1 MKLFFKQINC
11 ENFMSLQNMSLTLN
25 DRGFITVRGINNNNA
40 DNSSSNGSGKS
51 VIFES
56 IFWCLTGNTLRG
68 NKTITS
74 LFSTD
79 GTKVELI
86 FSVDNDEFKLIRT
99 KDYKNIG
106 TKLFIYI
113 NGEDKSGKG
122 IRESEKLLN
131 QYLPHL
137 DTNLIGAVI
146 ILGQGLPYKFS
157 NNSPSGRKDILEQ
170 LSNSDFMIVD
180 LKNRVQNR
188 QSQLNKKNRELSD
201 FNIQKL
207 TEQKIIKQSIIDT
220 TNELNNLENVDDLK
234 IELNRVLYQLSY
246 SESKYDNCI
255 KDKNE
260 TEQQVKML
268 TENLTSIQNKYNN
281 EIHELQLEQ
290 QKISSELNSQIQIET
305 FKLKSIKD
313 EINKIQNINEFCP
326 TCGQKLQGIEKP
338 DVTPLLNK
346 QTECNETLN
355 ALRESLKQN
364 QNKYND
370 EIQFIN
376 QTCID
381 ETQSIKDNL
390 SFNKETLKQLDTTIS
405 SISTNIEN
413 DTKLKYELD
422 AKILQYEQHKQK
434 LENDIINLKNN
445 LQSIENLLYKNNND
459 IDDVSNRLTII
470 NKFISI
476 LSRDFRGYLL
486 QNVVN
491 YINEQ
496 FKTYSKL
503 LFNEANVEFALNSNN
518 IDIMF
523 SGKDYDSLSGGE
535 KQKIDLIIQ
544 FSIRDM
550 LCKFLNF
557 SSNILVLDEM
567 FDNLD
572 DKSSENVLNLIIN
585 KLNDISSV
593 FIITHHNSIPIPYDN
608 EITVIKGEDGI
619 SRVTSLI
626 PTGKPMGLYNNPE

>member
-1 MKLFFKQINC
+1 MKLFFKQISC

-25 DRGFITVRGINNNNA
+25 DRGFITVRGINNNSS

-56 IFWCLTGNTLRG
+56 IFWCLTGSTLRG

-86 FSVDNDEFKLIRT
+86 FTVDNDEFKLIRT
-99 KDYKNIG
+99 KDYKDIG

-137 DTNLIGAVI
+137 NTNLIGAVI

-201 FNIQKL
+201 LNIQKL
-207 TEQKIIKQSIIDT
+207 TEKKMIEQSLQEKI
-220 TNELNNLENVDDLK
+220 NELNNLPNIDTLDVELKNINQNLITNQTMYNNYSQENEQNVNEYKKLFDK
-234 IELNRVLYQLSY
+234 IIE
-246 SESKYDNCI
+246 I
-255 KDKNE
+255 K
-260 TEQQVKML
+260 
-268 TENLTSIQNKYNN
+268 NKY
-281 EIHELQLEQ
+281 EKEMFDVRLLQKSETV
-290 QKISSELNSQIQIET
+290 ELNSQITIEN
-305 FKLKSIKD
+305 IKIKQCN
-313 EINKIQNINEFCP
+313 EKIKEIQNIKEFCP
-326 TCGQKLQGIEKP
+326 TCGQKLQGVEKP
-338 DVTPLLNK
+338 DTTEYVNSITASEKSKIELNDKLNSINTVYSNKLNK
-346 QTECNETLN
+346 LETDCSNETLKIN
-355 ALRESLKQN
+355 DTLTFYKETIDQTSNLLQKLDNDIKNITKRQLELETIINNHN
-364 QNKYND
+364 QN
-370 EIQFIN
+370 
-376 QTCID
+376 
-381 ETQSIKDNL
+381 
-390 SFNKETLKQLDTTIS
+390 
-405 SISTNIEN
+405 
-413 DTKLKYELD
+413 
-422 AKILQYEQHKQK
+422 KQK
-434 LENDIINLKNN
+434 LENDITALTNN
-445 LQSIENLLYKNNND
+445 LQSVENLLYKNNND
-459 IDDVSNRLTII
+459 IDDVSNRLTIV

-619 SRVTSLI
+619 SRIT
-626 PTGKPMGLYNNPE
+626 

>member
-1 MKLFFKQINC
+1 MKLFFKQISC

-25 DRGFITVRGINNNNA
+25 DRGFMTVRGINNNNS

-56 IFWCLTGNTLRG
+56 IFWCLTGSTLRG

-74 LFSTD
+74 LFSNE
-79 GTKVELI
+79 GTKVELV
-86 FSVDNDEFKLIRT
+86 FTVDNNEFKLIRT
-99 KDYKNIG
+99 KDYKDIG

-137 DTNLIGAVI
+137 NTNLIGAVI

-201 FNIQKL
+201 LNIQKL
-207 TEQKIIKQSIIDT
+207 TEKKMIEQSLQEKI
-220 TNELNNLENVDDLK
+220 NELNNLPNIDTLNVELKNINSNLITNQTMYNNYSQENEQNVNEYKKLFDK
-234 IELNRVLYQLSY
+234 IIE
-246 SESKYDNCI
+246 I
-255 KDKNE
+255 K
-260 TEQQVKML
+260 
-268 TENLTSIQNKYNN
+268 NKY
-281 EIHELQLEQ
+281 EKEMFDVRLLQKSETV
-290 QKISSELNSQIQIET
+290 ELNSQITIEN
-305 FKLKSIKD
+305 IKIKQCN
-313 EINKIQNINEFCP
+313 EKIKEIQNIKEFCP
-326 TCGQKLQGIEKP
+326 TCGQKLQGVEKP
-338 DVTPLLNK
+338 DTTEYVNSITASEKLKVELNDKLNSINTVYSNKLNK
-346 QTECNETLN
+346 LETDCSNETLKIYDTLTFYKETIDQTSN
-355 ALRESLKQN
+355 LLQKLDNDIKNITKRQLELETIINNHN
-364 QNKYND
+364 QN
-370 EIQFIN
+370 
-376 QTCID
+376 
-381 ETQSIKDNL
+381 
-390 SFNKETLKQLDTTIS
+390 
-405 SISTNIEN
+405 
-413 DTKLKYELD
+413 
-422 AKILQYEQHKQK
+422 KQK
-434 LENDIINLKNN
+434 LENDITNLTNN

-470 NKFISI
+470 NKFVSI

-503 LFNEANVEFALNSNN
+503 LFNEANVEFSLNSNN

-619 SRVTSLI
+619 SRIT
-626 PTGKPMGLYNNPE
+626 